1 MATSPV
7 RLILWWLLALSLASR
22 TLSAPPTLVGSV
34 SDYRILS
41 GDTLTGIGARFGV
54 EAATIA
60 ADNGLPRDARLS
72 VGRLLRIDNRHIVP
86 RLSSALTV
94 NLAQRLLFLSEG
106 SETAVFPVAVGRP
119 SWQTPVG
126 AFTIVEK
133 RYQPTW
139 HVPKSIQEEMRRA
152 GKTVVT
158 IVPPGPSNP
167 LGEYWLGLSLD
178 SIGIH
183 STIEP
188 SSIYQ
193 FGTHGCIRLLPAA
206 ARTVFEAVSVG
217 ALGTVIYEPTL
228 LARVDDRVFLE
239 VHRDVYGR
247 GTPSIDAIRAMAEE
261 MGVDD
266 LIDWSLASAAMNARD
281 GIARDV
287 TRQDLTN
294 RS

>member
-1 MATSPV
+1 MSTSPV
-7 RLILWWLLALSLASR
+7 RLILWWLPALLLTSN
-22 TLSAPPTLVGSV
+22 TPSAPPALVGSV
-34 SDYRILS
+34 SEYRVSS

-72 VGRLLRIDNRHIVP
+72 IGYRLQIDNRHIVP
-86 RLSSALTV
+86 RLSSTLTI

-106 SETAVFPVAVGRP
+106 SLIAAFPVAVGRP

-139 HVPKSIQEEMRRA
+139 HVPTSIQEEMRRT
-152 GKTVVT
+152 GKAVVKS
-158 IVPPGPSNP
+158 VPPGPTNP
-167 LGEYWLGLSLD
+167 LGDYWLGLSLD

-183 STIEP
+183 STNEP

-206 ARTVFEAVSVG
+206 AQTVFETMAV
-217 ALGTVIYEPTL
+217 GTRGDVIYEPIL
-228 LARVDDRVFLE
+228 LTRVDDRVFVE
-239 VHRDVYGR
+239 AHRDVYGR
-247 GTPSIDAIRAMAEE
+247 GTASIEAIRAMAQEI
-261 MGVDD
+261 GADD
-266 LIDWSLASAAMNARD
+266 LIDWPKAAAALNARA

-287 TRQDLTN
+287 TTSRPD
-294 RS
+294 